1 MLHFFN
7 EDTNTLVL
15 PPLLTHHFPR
25 SIPSKALLA
34 VSELLLFTLC
44 SEILIVVPVIL
55 KLSIL
60 DNHIVVPV
68 ILKLS
73 ILDNHINIV
82 NGNIDIY
89 VIAVPVI
96 Y

>member
-7 EDTNTLVL
+7 EDTNTLAL

-60 DNHIVVPV
+60 DNHI
-68 ILKLS
+68 
-73 ILDNHINIV
+73 NIV